1 VQLGMRMPSCTLALL
16 LVLQAP
22 ESTALLVTDA
32 GSLDSDVRAGTCQCG
47 VGQAGVVRGRQG
59 TNILINGSEDAGGGA
74 DSDPAVRAQQIACL
88 YGHHTRR

>member
-1 VQLGMRMPSCTLALL
+1 MRMPSCTLALL

-47 VGQAGVVRGRQG
+47 VGQAGVRS
-59 TNILINGSEDAGGGA
+59 GSE
-74 DSDPAVRAQQIACL
+74 P
-88 YGHHTRR
+88 TF